1 VKRETQQR
9 RERSGAND
17 PCWRSTTPTPQ
28 LTGKIA
34 SVKKAKKPTLAR
46 QKLFQ
51 PSGAPFAAARSASK
65 PPQLLHRASHTPQQ
79 CPPWKNCAWWRR
91 CRLALR
97 TSSAK
102 PVFSPGLKWKNT
114 TKIDVK
120 CAPWGLR
127 YCAGEHDA
135 TERMLEKGVGNTP
148 GKSAALGDTQRTRQR
163 AMSRRVRG
171 TLPSLGLSNYL
182 RSNYLQQ
189 TRH

>member
-1 VKRETQQR
+1 VL
-9 RERSGAND
+9 AIHHPN
-17 PCWRSTTPTPQ
+17 TTAHRHKCQ
-28 LTGKIA
+28 CKK
-34 SVKKAKKPTLAR
+34 SKKANTR

-79 CPPWKNCAWWRR
+79 CSPWKNCAWRR
-91 CRLALR
+91 RRRLALR
-97 TSSAK
+97 ASSAE
-102 PVFSPGLKWKNT
+102 PVFFPGLKWENT

-120 CAPWGLR
+120 CAPWGR
-127 YCAGEHDA
+127 RDCAGEHDA
-135 TERMLEKGVGNTP
+135 TERMLGKGVGNTP

-163 AMSRRVRG
+163 ALSRRVRG
-171 TLPSLGLSNYL
+171 TLPSLGLSNYF